1 VPSNAEPMPAVARD
15 NFALTEYLVAQ
26 VLQSEKHRFAAL
38 RAYFPEA
45 REGDWRLP
53 AAGCRLPISVFRS
66 SSRTLKREGDWNSG
80 PSSSRRTTARWSRFS
95 ALLPERQPRLIYRD
109 QPAAKMFR

>member
-45 REGDWRLP
+45 REGDW
-53 AAGCRLPISVFRS
+53 
-66 SSRTLKREGDWNSG
+66 NSG